1 MVADV
6 DIGRESGSSFRG
18 SSRAVASDPRM
29 PSRVERGSTR
39 FHSNSRQKR
48 LIQEQ
53 AQTRHSVSGSQAWSR
68 ITFRSFSVGSSRSL
82 GEDFGD
88 QPTSQHEAAA
98 KLVVHIRCRR
108 SSHEGPGSSDMY
120 RPHLTGTVYHC
131 ITIDTSSSTSSTDT
145 MSNAL
150 SRPLSP
156 IIESPPTTPQKQ
168 PPPHQV
174 ATDTTSNTTSSNPG
188 SGFHSLSSQPSSLRN
203 PKSVTWGDL
212 VAYRTIDP
220 RAGDAAGNMEV
231 DGSGYRSPD
240 TEVSFLCRF
249 VDLMLCIPIPLPR
262 SRS

>member
-1 MVADV
+1 MV
-6 DIGRESGSSFRG
+6 ISRPRNTRQRPSSSF
-18 SSRAVASDPRM
+18 
-29 PSRVERGSTR
+29 
-39 FHSNSRQKR
+39 
-48 LIQEQ
+48 I
-53 AQTRHSVSGSQAWSR
+53 
-68 ITFRSFSVGSSRSL
+68 
-82 GEDFGD
+82 FGVD
-88 QPTSQHEAAA
+88 DLHT
-98 KLVVHIRCRR
+98 KDLDT
-108 SSHEGPGSSDMY
+108 GPAGMY
-120 RPHLTGTVYHC
+120 RSHLTGTVYHC